1 MRERPIDY
9 CYWIT
14 NHLLAGEY
22 PRNVD
27 EESSEKKI
35 EALLKSGVSVF
46 IDLTE
51 VDESGPG
58 VEGSHLLPYAGLA
71 ESAEHLRF
79 AMPDGRLPESRKFTK
94 EILDAIDQKIS
105 EGNTVYVHCLRGTGR
120 TTTVVG
126 CWLSRN
132 GYSGVRATRR
142 IRELWKQNP
151 KSLSRVVPENEREA
165 DYIRD
170 WREPA

>member
-1 MRERPIDY
+1 MKERPIDY

-14 NHLLAGEY
+14 NQLLAGEY
-22 PRNVD
+22 PRDVG

-35 EALLKSGVSVF
+35 EALLNSGVSVF

-79 AMPDGRLPESRKFTK
+79 AMTDGRLPESREFTK
-94 EILDAIDQKIS
+94 GILDVIDQKIS

-132 GYSGVRATRR
+132 GYPGVRA
-142 IRELWKQNP
+142 IAPN
-151 KSLSRVVPENEREA
+151 SRTLETESQIAESGRS
-165 DYIRD
+165 
-170 WREPA
+170 

>member
-1 MRERPIDY
+1 MKKRPIDY
-9 CYWIT
+9 CYWIMSQ
-14 NHLLAGEY
+14 LLAGEY

-27 EESSEKKI
+27 EESSKKKI
-35 EALLKSGVSVF
+35 EALLNSGVSVF

-71 ESAEHLRF
+71 GSAEHLRF
-79 AMPDGRLPESRKFTK
+79 AMADGRLPESREFAK
-94 EILDAIDQKIS
+94 EILDAIDQKID
-105 EGNTVYVHCLRGTGR
+105 EGHTVYLHCLRGTGR
-120 TTTVVG
+120 TGIIVG

-132 GYSGVRATRR
+132 GYPGVLATRR
-142 IRELWKQNP
+142 LRELWRQNP
-151 KSLSRVVPENEREA
+151 KSLSRVIPESEREA